1 MTAMVMDVREL
12 TGEELEFVSGG
23 DLKTAGQYMVLAGGT
38 LAAVGTVASTVAMI
52 PTPVSPML
60 LGFGGVTRG
69 VGALMVLGGSYYAYG
84 GTFGFSGSGS
94 GGGRGLIFR
103 IKHH

>member
-12 TGEELEFVSGG
+12 TGEELDWVSGG
-23 DLKTAGQYMVLAGGT
+23 DLRTAGQYLQVAGGT
-38 LAAVGTVASTVAMI
+38 LGAVGTISSTAAML

-69 VGALMVLGGSYYAYG
+69 VGAVMFLVGSYYAYG
-84 GTFGFSGSGS
+84 GTFGFSGGAYFP
-94 GGGRGLIFR
+94 LN
-103 IKHH
+103 KLH